1 MPTLYDITGSLLA
14 LEMRVTEEM
23 EETGELSQETEK
35 IVAEW
40 IGDIREASQEKLKGY
55 AQVILNLSAQK
66 KMVDEEV
73 KRLRTKSAAL
83 DNAVHKLKSMVQY
96 FMNVA
101 ELKKVQAGP
110 FTFTECK
117 NGGLAPLVIE
127 TLPAGLPEK
136 YQVHTVE
143 ANNSLIR
150 EDLKN
155 GVEIDNVRLGE
166 RGTNIRV
173 R

>member
-1 MPTLYDITGSLLA
+1 MPTLYEITGSLLA

-23 EETGELSQETEK
+23 EETGYLSSETEE

-66 KMVDEEV
+66 KMVDEEK
-73 KRLRTKSAAL
+73 KRLSKRSEAL
-83 DNAVHKLKSMVQY
+83 GNSVHKLKDMVQY

-110 FTFTECK
+110 FIFTECK
-117 NGGLAPLVIE
+117 NGGLAPLLLD
-127 TLPAGLPEK
+127 TLPGALPEK
-136 YQVHTVE
+136 YQVHTIE
-143 ANNSLIR
+143 PDNSVIR
-150 EDLKN
+150 QDLQD
-155 GVEIDNVRLGE
+155 GIEIDGCSMGE
-166 RGTNIRV
+166 RGTHV
-173 R
+173 RLR

>member
-1 MPTLYDITGSLLA
+1 MPTLYEITGELLA

-23 EETGELSQETEK
+23 EETGELSTDTEK
-35 IVAEW
+35 AISEW
-40 IGDIREASQEKLKGY
+40 IGDIREASQQKLKGY
-55 AQVILNLSAQK
+55 AQIILNLSAQK
-66 KMVDEEV
+66 KMVDEEK
-73 KRLRTKSAAL
+73 KRLSKRSEAL
-83 DNAVHKLKSMVQY
+83 GNSVHKLKDMVQY

-101 ELKKVQAGP
+101 ELKKVQAGA

-127 TLPAGLPEK
+127 ALPAGLPEK
-136 YQVHTVE
+136 YQVHTIE

-155 GVEIDNVRLGE
+155 GVEIENVRLGE
-166 RGTNIRV
+166 RGTNVRV